1 MPGISVSSSSTQS
14 SCSAPT
20 GTASGAASNGTSP
33 YTYLWNN
40 GQTAQTA
47 TGLAGGNYT
56 VTITDASGCIATQTV
71 TVTQQAGPTASA
83 SASVQLISLGGSSS
97 LTATGGGT
105 YLWSPAT
112 GLSCTTCANPIATP
126 SQTTNYCVTVTDA
139 NDCTDSTCLMI
150 TVDIPCGVIFIPNA
164 FSPNGDLDDD
174 FECVMG
180 NCITSMHI
188 TIYDRWGEKVFE
200 SSDQKT
206 CWDGTYKNKPLDTGV
221 FDYYLDA
228 ELMTGEK
235 IHQKGNI
242 SLMR

>member
-139 NDCTDSTCLMI
+139 SGCIATQ
-150 TVDIPCGVIFIPNA
+150 TVTVTQQAGPTASASASVQLISLG
-164 FSPNGDLDDD
+164 G
-174 FECVMG
+174 
-180 NCITSMHI
+180 
-188 TIYDRWGEKVFE
+188 
-200 SSDQKT
+200 SSSLT
-206 CWDGTYKNKPLDTGV
+206 ATGGGTYLWSPATGLSCTTCANPIATPSQTTNYCV
-221 FDYYLDA
+221 
-228 ELMTGEK
+228 T
-235 IHQKGNI
+235 
-242 SLMR
+242 